1 MRNGYFHIRT
11 REGCRC
17 CIDHASTLH
26 MTVVQRA
33 VTEPVDDAWNA
44 LGRLENDVDRLA
56 RKPHAIGRAAG
67 NVQPMCNVALDVLAS
82 QGGEQAAYR
91 ETLSELPHLG
101 KVQFVAQLGLSD
113 QHDLQLSFA
122 P

>member
-11 REGCRC
+11 SERCRC
-17 CIDHASTLH
+17 CIDHASTLQ

-56 RKPHAIGRAAG
+56 RKPHALGRAAG

-82 QGGEQAAYR
+82 QGRQQAAHR
-91 ETLSELPHLG
+91 ETLRDPSHL
-101 KVQFVAQLGLSD
+101 
-113 QHDLQLSFA
+113 
-122 P
+122 